1 MNGTAANYLAGNTLI
16 GTSTDAGFR
25 LDVNGTAR
33 VQSTLISGGGTPLV
47 LTGESFALQAI
58 SAGLPS
64 GAVFGTN
71 VANNPSFINILSG
84 NNFWHISNRSSTNAN
99 RLGIFNASFTGTT
112 ATYTSELLTIST
124 TGSVGIGSTS
134 LTGYNLRVS
143 KNITGATTAYGIAVD
158 GAIQSDVTSSA
169 RLFWTLPSIAAGS
182 AVTDVYHYITGQ
194 GLYTGTVTN
203 QYGFVASSS
212 LTGGTNN
219 YGFWGNVPS
228 GTNRWN
234 LYMAGTAANYMAGRL
249 GIGITNAAYDLDV
262 FSGTANVSI
271 VSNTNN
277 NGFSGIVSTFNSAY
291 GNFIHMRSY
300 GNTTASTIFGISTN
314 GMNALWS
321 NNDTIYAIGTIGAT
335 AMVFGTN
342 NTERVRVK
350 STGQMRFVPLASDP
364 SGAQAGDVYYN
375 STTNAL
381 KLYDGTVW
389 RTITVV

>member
-1 MNGTAANYLAGNTLI
+1 MAGTAANYMAGVLNI
-16 GTSTDAGFR
+16 GTTTLSGFS

-112 ATYTSELLTIST
+112 PTYSSELLTIST
-124 TGSVGIGSTS
+124 TGSVGIASTT
-134 LTGYNLRVS
+134 LTGYTLRTS
-143 KNITGATTAYGIAVD
+143 KNITGAVTSYGVTSE
-158 GAIQSDVTSSA
+158 GQIQSDVTSSA
-169 RLFWTLPSIAAGS
+169 RMFWTLPSIIGGH

-194 GLYTGTVTN
+194 GTFNGTATN

-212 LTGGTNN
+212 LTGATNN
-219 YGFWGNVPS
+219 FGFWGNVPS

-234 LYMAGTAANYMAGRL
+234 IYMQGTAANYMAGNL
-249 GIGITNAAYDLDV
+249 SIGTTTSLTTLQVSGDISIALDK
-262 FSGTANVSI
+262 GY
-271 VSNTNN
+271 
-277 NGFSGIVSTFNSAY
+277 GFIRSGIFVPVLKKYTSDDSLEINNINNSY
-291 GNFIHMRSY
+291 
-300 GNTTASTIFGISTN
+300 ISIK
-314 GMNALWS
+314 S
-321 NNDTIYAIGTIGAT
+321 
-335 AMVFGTN
+335 N

-364 SGAQAGDVYYN
+364 SGAEAGDVYYN
-375 STTNAL
+375 STTNKL
-381 KLYDGTVW
+381 KVYNGTTW
-389 RTITVV
+389 ETITSL